1 MQGQQT
7 RASLAVLALLALWV
21 VVYWWTPPRD
31 SPSVGA
37 GFDVDTIGPG
47 ARPAHEPAKR
57 PTTNPAPPP
66 SEPSPVV
73 PPTFQRHIVQSG
85 DTAESISLRIFG
97 TRRHWQSIVQS
108 NPLVDFAHLKRGAEI
123 LVPLDPNNV
132 QGMPAADVKPSVGE
146 LGAPP
151 QSADGTR
158 EILVRSGDT
167 LSSIAKREYGRSSLW
182 PRILQAN
189 RDQLNDEGTNLKPG
203 MALKIPPKP
212 KE

>member
-21 VVYWWTPPRD
+21 VVYWWTPPRE
-31 SPSVGA
+31 SPVASA
-37 GFDVDTIGPG
+37 GFDRDIIGPG
-47 ARPAHEPAKR
+47 ARPAPQPSGTPAPKL
-57 PTTNPAPPP
+57 TPPP
-66 SEPSPVV
+66 SDPTPVV
-73 PPTFQRHIVQSG
+73 PPTFQRHTVQSG
-85 DTAESISLRIFG
+85 DTAESISLRVFG

-108 NPLVDFAHLKRGAEI
+108 NPLVDFAHLKRGSEI

-146 LGAPP
+146 PGVPP
-151 QSADGTR
+151 ESADGTR
-158 EILVRSGDT
+158 EIIVRSGET
-167 LSSIAKREYGRSSLW
+167 LSSIAKREYGKSSLW

-189 RDQLNDEGTNLKPG
+189 QDQLNDEGTNLKPG

-212 KE
+212 